1 MKTNLDKLDKLN
13 IISAREQEAIDVLK
27 RLAEEYKDTL
37 LPGLDIMPTKSTYS
51 AMVGAPRVS
60 MTSNEF
66 YKYTLD

>member
-1 MKTNLDKLDKLN
+1 MKTQLDKLN
-13 IISAREQEAIDVLK
+13 NISAREQKAIDVLK
-27 RLAEEYKDTL
+27 KLKEEYKEAL